1 MKIKELKT
9 YQSVKF
15 QQKQESFFIA
25 AKELNMEDLT
35 MEVVSWGILV
45 KTSKDEAIISFNN
58 IAYAKPFR
66 EEAAP
71 AKKPTK
77 A

>member
-1 MKIKELKT
+1 MKIRELKT

-15 QQKQESFFIA
+15 QQKQESFFTA
-25 AKELNMEDLT
+25 SEQLGMKDLE

-45 KTSKDEAIISFNN
+45 RTGKDEAIISFNN
-58 IAYAKPFR
+58 VAYAKPLR
-66 EEAAP
+66 EEAPA
-71 AKKPTK
+71 AKKTAK